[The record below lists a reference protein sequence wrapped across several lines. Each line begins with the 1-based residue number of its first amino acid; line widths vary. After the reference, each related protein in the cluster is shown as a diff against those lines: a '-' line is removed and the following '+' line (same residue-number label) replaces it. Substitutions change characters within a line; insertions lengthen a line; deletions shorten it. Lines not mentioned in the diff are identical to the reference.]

1 MNEIIRIG
9 NPKTPWRK
17 DDLCKL
23 SKSFIGKDTH
33 YLNLNTDIIDQK
45 YDWYLKE
52 VKKYGEMLVREFLI
66 DIFFTIDPENP
77 PSVDDLYNSAISINT
92 YEYISKTI
100 LYQKYNEFL
109 DNVKIYRRRGTIPS
123 NLIRIDP
130 WIDHSK
136 EILEKNYEINEK
148 NRKYAED
155 INEKKAILLYYENLL
170 KKAKNN
176 YKNCVE
182 VKNLKRY
189 VISLLIFSMCGVFFP
204 LFVMVLDYNSMMKLR
219 LFTFLVI
226 LFGWLLILVIFFK
239 EVRELYNYKTQ

>member
-1 MNEIIRIG
+1 M
-9 NPKTPWRK
+9 
-17 DDLCKL
+17 
-23 SKSFIGKDTH
+23 
-33 YLNLNTDIIDQK
+33 
-45 YDWYLKE
+45 
-52 VKKYGEMLVREFLI
+52 
-66 DIFFTIDPENP
+66 
-77 PSVDDLYNSAISINT
+77 
-92 YEYISKTI
+92 
-100 LYQKYNEFL
+100 
-109 DNVKIYRRRGTIPS
+109 
-123 NLIRIDP
+123 
-130 WIDHSK
+130 
-136 EILEKNYEINEK
+136 
-148 NRKYAED
+148 
-155 INEKKAILLYYENLL
+155 YYENLL